1 VATAAGPIG
10 WLTLGAGPANS
21 WDCWKPVVLDTSTA
35 PSSGRLLRDVLQHP
49 NVRGVDMDGPG
60 GSMVVTN
67 VLNNRFN
74 IVPVALPDGIALH
87 AEAM

>member
-1 VATAAGPIG
+1 MG
-10 WLTLGAGPANS
+10 
-21 WDCWKPVVLDTSTA
+21 
-35 PSSGRLLRDVLQHP
+35 
-49 NVRGVDMDGPG
+49 GPG

-67 VLNNRFN
+67 VQNNRSN